1 MENDDLLTKIEG
13 VKSKI
18 AEFEKDL
25 NINSIDIDRI
35 VVSKKPEILNQ
46 IKSYKDKIA
55 NIEKEIKE
63 NNYPIESEPLLADKK
78 KFKANSNKNIE
89 NPYYADSVDKTMD
102 RIKKDAIEV
111 EKINN
116 IVDKLKEN
124 ISSISGKN
132 ENVNDNKSSKILK
145 EDKKAENVDKY
156 KQASDIS
163 YINNSHND
171 IKSLGIE
178 KIDNFNRYKDNAN
191 LDKGINK
198 NEIKKDYM
206 NIKSDNNVKITEND
220 LHSISELISKLDELL
235 RSNKELSDQLS
246 QIIKLQKEANEN
258 MNNSRTNQLIRK
270 LALFG
275 TGTQ

>member
-63 NNYPIESEPLLADKK
+63 NNYPIESEPLLADKE